1 MTLRELVSKYIH
13 NSERVLGEIMITQD
27 LVQVDREKA
36 ESLTETAKRY
46 LEDARYYRKISK
58 LETSLAS
65 VAYCEGLLDAL
76 RLLGI
81 AEFSWRGEK

>member
-1 MTLRELVSKYIH
+1 MTLKELVSKYIQI
-13 NSERVLGEIMITQD
+13 SERVFTEIKITQD
-27 LVQVDREKA
+27 STQVDGEKA
-36 ESLTETAKRY
+36 ESVVETAKRY
-46 LEDARYYRKISK
+46 LEDARYYQKRSR

-81 AEFSWRGEK
+81 AEFSWRGKK

>member
-1 MTLRELVSKYIH
+1 MTLEELVSKYIQ
-13 NSERVLGEIMITQD
+13 NSERVFTEIRVTQD
-27 LVQVDREKA
+27 AIQVDGEKA
-36 ESLTETAKRY
+36 QSVAKTAKRY
-46 LEDARYYRKISK
+46 LEDAKYYQKRNR

-81 AEFSWRGEK
+81 AEFSWRGKK